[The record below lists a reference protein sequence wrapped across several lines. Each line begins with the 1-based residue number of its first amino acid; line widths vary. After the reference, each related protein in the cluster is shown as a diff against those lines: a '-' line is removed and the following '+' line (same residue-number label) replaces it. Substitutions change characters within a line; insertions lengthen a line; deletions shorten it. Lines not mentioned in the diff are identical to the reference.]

1 MPSPLQRGACAWGR
15 ARVAAAAGTIACA
28 IACYAVPESALAQSP
43 TWEVAGAVGAGFRA
57 ERGHTLGGARL
68 EGALRRVPTVAGMSG
83 TTLAFGAAIAQITAH
98 QGPTG
103 DGPNIK
109 ENSAELFVRAERALF
124 SGTAWRVD
132 GSLAPVLSISMGCSA
147 GGSFAGDQVGYG
159 DAQCTNAFAKK
170 ANVRPG
176 ASARLTASA
185 RGPRVSAI
193 GGVDA
198 TVGTVAAGNT
208 VALSVFVGFR
218 APLSSR

>member
-1 MPSPLQRGACAWGR
+1 MPSPLQRGASRRGR
-15 ARVAAAAGTIACA
+15 ARAAAVILTFAA
-28 IACYAVPESALAQSP
+28 IMALGLVPRAARSQSP
-43 TWEVAGAVGAGFRA
+43 TWELAGAVGAGFRS
-57 ERGHTLGGARL
+57 ERDHTLGGARF
-68 EGALRRVPTVAGMSG
+68 EGALRRLPTAAGTSG
-83 TTLAFGAAIAQITAH
+83 TTLEFGAAVAQITAR

-103 DGPNIK
+103 DGPSVK
-109 ENSAELFVRAERALF
+109 ENSAELFVRAERALLA
-124 SGTAWRVD
+124 GNAWRLD

-147 GGSFAGDQVGYG
+147 GGSFAGDKAGYG

-176 ASARLTASA
+176 ASARFTASA

-193 GGVDA
+193 GGVDV
-198 TVGTVAAGNT
+198 TVGTVAAGNS